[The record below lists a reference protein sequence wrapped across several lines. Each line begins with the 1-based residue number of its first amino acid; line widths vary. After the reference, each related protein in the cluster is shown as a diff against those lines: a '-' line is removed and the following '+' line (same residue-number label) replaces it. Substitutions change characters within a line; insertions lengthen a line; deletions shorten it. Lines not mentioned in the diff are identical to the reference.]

1 VLPRATAAR
10 AATGAG
16 ARTSNAAAWLAGR
29 LAAAPLLS
37 PATGVGGGDPAI
49 FIFLILDIGPTF
61 L

>member
-1 VLPRATAAR
+1 M
-10 AATGAG
+10 
-16 ARTSNAAAWLAGR
+16 
-29 LAAAPLLS
+29 AAAPLLS